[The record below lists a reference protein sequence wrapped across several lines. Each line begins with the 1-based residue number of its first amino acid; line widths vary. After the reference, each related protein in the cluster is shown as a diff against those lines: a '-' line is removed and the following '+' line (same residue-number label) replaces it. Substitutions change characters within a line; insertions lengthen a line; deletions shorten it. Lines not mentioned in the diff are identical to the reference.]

1 MAGEIG
7 PISVSLPVAM
17 VIAGFFAISCV
28 NVIEIVVHIFN
39 IFKRRQGLFFWS
51 MLVASLGI
59 AVHAV
64 AVLLRFFKLAP
75 DFAMCVVIII
85 GWYSM
90 VTGQAVV
97 LYSRLHL
104 VVRDDRKSYWVLV
117 MIITNVCILHFPV
130 TVLFLGSNAGNP
142 KPFLKPFIIYEKI
155 QLTGFCIQEFII
167 SGLYI
172 WEAMHALK
180 PVLAIKRPK
189 QRNVIRN
196 LVLINLLVVFLDI
209 SLLITEYTNHFD
221 IQTTYKT
228 AVYSIKLKMEF
239 NILNQL
245 LSVLQNGYC
254 SCHPPNATEGNVH
267 RPNPDANGVL
277 QSYSTG
283 VDYGVGTGASWLDTS
298 RAEPEKDSERNGSAT
313 QADSHLAES
322 QSIGSDERA

>member
-1 MAGEIG
+1 
-7 PISVSLPVAM
+7 M
-17 VIAGFFAISCV
+17 VIAGFFAISCF
-28 NVIEIVVHIFN
+28 NVIEIVIHIFN
-39 IFKRRQGLFFWS
+39 IFKRRNGLFFWS

-59 AVHAV
+59 VVHAV

-75 DFAMCVVIII
+75 DFAMCVVTII
-85 GWYSM
+85 GWYAM

-104 VVRDDRKSYWVLV
+104 VVRDERKTRWVLV
-117 MIITNVCILHFPV
+117 MIVTNVCILHFPV

-142 KPFLKPFIIYEKI
+142 GPFLEPFIIYEKI

-172 WEAMHALK
+172 WEATHALR
-180 PVLAIKRPK
+180 PVLAIKSPK
-189 QRNVIRN
+189 KRKVIRD
-196 LVLINLLVVFLDI
+196 LILINLLVVFLDI
-209 SLLITEYTNHFD
+209 SLLVTEYTDNFH

-245 LSVLQNGYC
+245 LSVLQNRFCTCYP
-254 SCHPPNATEGNVH
+254 SNTAEGNVH
-267 RPNPDANGVL
+267 RPSPNANGIL

-283 VDYGVGTGASWLDTS
+283 GNYSVGTGTS
-298 RAEPEKDSERNGSAT
+298 GVDSSRVGSEKDSVWNVRITHRE
-313 QADSHLAES
+313 ADIHLAEN
-322 QSIGSDERA
+322 QNTGSDGRAQ